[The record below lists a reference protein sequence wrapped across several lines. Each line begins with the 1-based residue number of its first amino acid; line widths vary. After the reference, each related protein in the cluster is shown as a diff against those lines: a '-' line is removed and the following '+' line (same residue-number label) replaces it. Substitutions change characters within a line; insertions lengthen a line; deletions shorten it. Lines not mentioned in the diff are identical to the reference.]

1 MHTKR
6 VILSGCLLVALLLP
20 VLGDDVF
27 SSYDQALGVQAGRLA
42 GIGAS
47 YQKWYPTFGVQVAGG
62 AFFHPNM
69 EEGRDRYA
77 CNIGSEVQLPLI
89 SHTINSFL
97 AGRVYLVAGLH
108 HRSYQKAKDGGG
120 GTYVPDEVV
129 VQFGA
134 GAGLAVETVLF
145 EHFALTTEFV
155 YVGLYTVEGSLDLDM
170 YPQVAIRYRY

>member
-6 VILSGCLLVALLLP
+6 VILSGFLLVALLLP

-47 YQKWYPTFGVQVAGG
+47 YQKWYPAFGVQVAGG

-97 AGRVYLVAGLH
+97 VH
-108 HRSYQKAKDGGG
+108 HFLSNCYYKVMMKQ
-120 GTYVPDEVV
+120 
-129 VQFGA
+129 
-134 GAGLAVETVLF
+134 LL
-145 EHFALTTEFV
+145 
-155 YVGLYTVEGSLDLDM
+155 
-170 YPQVAIRYRY
+170 